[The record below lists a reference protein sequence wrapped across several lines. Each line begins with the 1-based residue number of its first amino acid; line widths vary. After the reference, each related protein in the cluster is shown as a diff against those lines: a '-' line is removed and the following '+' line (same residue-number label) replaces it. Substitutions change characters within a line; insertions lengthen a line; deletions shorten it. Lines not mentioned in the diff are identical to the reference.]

1 MQVAT
6 SYDILWGVVVKSQ
19 KVATQLRGQRFLV
32 KGGDMKIK
40 NTLVDD
46 QVLSEIGT
54 RISHRRLDMQLS
66 QAQLATQAGLSK
78 RTIERVEAGQST
90 QFLSLVRILRVLK
103 LLDGLELLVPD
114 TGPSP
119 LDLLKL
125 KGKKRQRAS
134 SSRKKN
140 DPPESPWQWG
150 DEE

>member
-1 MQVAT
+1 
-6 SYDILWGVVVKSQ
+6 
-19 KVATQLRGQRFLV
+19 
-32 KGGDMKIK
+32 MKIE
-40 NTLVDD
+40 NSVVDD
-46 QVLSEIGT
+46 QILTEIGT
-54 RISHRRLDMQLS
+54 RIAHRRLDMQLS

-78 RTIERVEAGQST
+78 RTIERIEAGQST

-125 KGKKRQRAS
+125 KGKRRQRAS
-134 SSRKKN
+134 PARKKN
-140 DPPESPWQWG
+140 DPPASPWQWG